1 MTHMSRSNALRH
13 VSLLLTLALVTGCLG
28 SIYGWQVRTTSTPL
42 PPSFD
47 PATLEQEPVA
57 ILGALAM
64 AGLHGN
70 EMPLDHLLGEVLSK
84 VAPHIHVISSKHSMS
99 QINQQGLAVEYTR
112 MRVDAELSYVLDRES
127 LRKIGSAIG
136 ARYVFQPRLAAFVQ
150 AMTDRWTFPGLGVLL
165 MQTRSADLRVSL
177 QLWDVNTG
185 ELLWVSMAEGTLQSE
200 AASRDYV
207 YFEDAARVALG
218 SMIADLLNRKTAST
232 YTPLNK
238 LVDSLIQ
245 IPLPEPKEDGT
256 KTAAPPSQ

>member
-1 MTHMSRSNALRH
+1 
-13 VSLLLTLALVTGCLG
+13 
-28 SIYGWQVRTTSTPL
+28 
-42 PPSFD
+42 
-47 PATLEQEPVA
+47 
-57 ILGALAM
+57 
-64 AGLHGN
+64 
-70 EMPLDHLLGEVLSK
+70 
-84 VAPHIHVISSKHSMS
+84 MS
-99 QINQQGLAVEYTR
+99 QINQKGLAVEYTR

-127 LRKIGSAIG
+127 LRKIGLAVG

-165 MQTRSADLRVSL
+165 MQTRTADLRVSL
-177 QLWDVNTG
+177 QLWDTNTG

-207 YFEDAARVALG
+207 YLEDAARVALG

-245 IPLPEPKEDGT
+245 IPLPEPKEDGA